1 MRKFARTLSIL
12 ACLVGMLA
20 LRPTGA
26 TGAEVSDESQ
36 MVNRAVNT
44 IERIRGEEMRKQIIS
59 SKLAQARA
67 VLIVPDLVK
76 GGFILGAEY
85 GTGVLLTRDK
95 NGAWTGPAFYSIA
108 SGSVGFQIGLQD
120 SETLFV
126 IMSDNGLYAVMND
139 KMKLGAAADV
149 TLVVVGGGAEAST
162 TTNAGAD
169 IYAFGTSV
177 GLFGGVSLE
186 GSGILPR
193 HSWNANYYGGSPTPE
208 DILIYHRYSNP
219 QADRLKDVLG
229 R

>member
-1 MRKFARTLSIL
+1 MKRFVVSIL
-12 ACLVGMLA
+12 MALLVWA
-20 LRPTGA
+20 GA
-26 TGAEVSDESQ
+26 AQAQAVNDSTQ
-36 MVNRAVNT
+36 MVNRAIDTV
-44 IERIRGEEMRKQIIS
+44 ERIRGEAMRRDMIAD
-59 SKLAQARA
+59 KLAHARA

-85 GTGVLLTRDK
+85 GTGVLLTREA
-95 NGAWTGPAFYSIA
+95 NGTWNGPAFYSIA

-120 SETLFV
+120 SETVFV

-139 KMKLGAAADV
+139 KMKLGADANVA
-149 TLVVVGGGAEAST
+149 LIVVGGGAEADT

-169 IYAFGTSV
+169 IYAFSTAV
-177 GLFGGVSLE
+177 GLFGGVSLQ

-193 HSWNANYYGGSPTPE
+193 HSWNAEYYGGKPTPE

-219 QADRLKDVLG
+219 QADRLKDVLA